1 MQTLFLRSLWEILLV
16 EMRAMKMEKMG
27 QVMPLNTK
35 VNKQL

>member
-16 EMRAMKMEKMG
+16 EMKAMKMEKMG